1 MVDRHQAERQ
11 NGEVAHPDSGTGSRG
26 TGAHATP
33 DPERGQDLLTK
44 MVHAG
49 DDRSSPVRPL
59 TTPIF
64 QSSVYA
70 FDEPPAFAHPT
81 GSVVPQPMYS
91 REHFPNVV
99 ALEEAIAE
107 LEGADAGYAV
117 ASGMAAIS
125 HVLMALL
132 SQGDHLIV
140 AEGAYCDTELLMHR
154 VLGRFGIETS
164 VVSRC
169 DHIAMERAITSRTRL
184 VFVETIANP
193 SINVC
198 DLAALAEICHRHG
211 VLLVVDNTF
220 ATPALCRPIE
230 HGADLVVHSVTK
242 FLGGHH
248 DLTAGIIVGRADLIA
263 EIRPTGYLL
272 GALLGAFDAWLALR
286 GVRTLGPRMA
296 WISASALA
304 IARFLAQHPAVRHVS
319 YPGLATGADAD
330 LVRSLLPDGAGGMM
344 LIQLEGGVPAT
355 EEVIRRL
362 KLIQFAPSLGGTVTT
377 VCYPPV
383 GRMGVY
389 DPQLSNGH
397 LRVSVGIEAVADLIH
412 DLDVALSGLPAESEP
427 YRMHDHGSSHNK
439 RQFPEMEHTT
449 S

>member
-1 MVDRHQAERQ
+1 MNGTHVNELNGTPIPPRPSGAREAESGRAGHAPDRP
-11 NGEVAHPDSGTGSRG
+11 GDSLQTR
-26 TGAHATP
+26 
-33 DPERGQDLLTK
+33 

-49 DDRSSPVRPL
+49 EDRSRSVRPL
-59 TTPIF
+59 TEPIF

-70 FDEPPAFAHPT
+70 FDEPPVFAHPS
-81 GSVVPQPMYS
+81 GVAAAQPMYS
-91 REHFPNVV
+91 REHFPNVA
-99 ALEEAIAE
+99 ALEIAVAE
-107 LEGADAGYAV
+107 LEGAEAGYAV

-125 HVLMALL
+125 HVLMTLL

-140 AEGAYCDTELLMHR
+140 AEGSYCDTELLMHR

-169 DHIAMERAITSRTRL
+169 DHIAMERAITERTRL

-198 DLAALAEICHRHG
+198 DIVGLAEICHRHG
-211 VLLVVDNTF
+211 VRLVVDNTF

-230 HGADLVVHSVTK
+230 HGADLVIHSATK

-248 DLTAGIIVGRADLIA
+248 DLTAGIIVGSADLIA

-272 GALLGAFDAWLALR
+272 GALLGALDAWLALR

-296 WISASALA
+296 WISASAERVARYLA
-304 IARFLAQHPAVRHVS
+304 GHPAVRYVS
-319 YPGLATGADAD
+319 YPGLAVGSDAE
-330 LVRSLLPDGAGGMM
+330 LVRALLPNGAGGMI
-344 LIQLEGGVPAT
+344 LIQLKGGVAAT
-355 EEVIRRL
+355 EAAVRRL
-362 KLIQFAPSLGGTVTT
+362 ELIQFAPSLGGTVTT

-389 DPQLSNGH
+389 DPGLSCGQLR
-397 LRVSVGIEAVADLIH
+397 LSVGLEAVDDIIRDLER
-412 DLDVALSGLPAESEP
+412 ALTDLPAHSDDNRTHP
-427 YRMHDHGSSHNK
+427 AAV
-439 RQFPEMEHTT
+439 EHTP